1 MTKLITTIE
10 NHTYEVDVVKVDTH
24 SGEWQ
29 VRVDGE
35 LLRVRLPN
43 AAAAFSDIEW
53 LIVQDH
59 PYEIAFDRD
68 LHWLKAYRGIHRVEV
83 EDQAVVVTR
92 PRSSDGRLKA
102 PIPGRITRLMVNQ
115 GDAVEVGQ
123 PLLVLEAMKME
134 NEIRATRPGLIAA
147 IHVTV
152 GQSVIRQELLVEIS

>member
-68 LHWLKAYRGIHRVEV
+68 IHWLKAYRGIHRVEI

-92 PRSSDGRLKA
+92 PRVAMVVSKPLFLAASPGSWLTRGR
-102 PIPGRITRLMVNQ
+102 R
-115 GDAVEVGQ
+115 
-123 PLLVLEAMKME
+123 
-134 NEIRATRPGLIAA
+134 
-147 IHVTV
+147 
-152 GQSVIRQELLVEIS
+152 